1 MGTIPFE
8 FEQAGAAIGTG
19 TLADLPDNVRPPA
32 ERSLHSIHTSRV
44 PVQAAGKT
52 KIISITW

>member
-1 MGTIPFE
+1 MGINPFE

-19 TLADLPDNVRPPA
+19 TLGDLPDNVRPPA

-44 PVQAAGKT
+44 PVQAAVKN
-52 KIISITW
+52 KIISIAW